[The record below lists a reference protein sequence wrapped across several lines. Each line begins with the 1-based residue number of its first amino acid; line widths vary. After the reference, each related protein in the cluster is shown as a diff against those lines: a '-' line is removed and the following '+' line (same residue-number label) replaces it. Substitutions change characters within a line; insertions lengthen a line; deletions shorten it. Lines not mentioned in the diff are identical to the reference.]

1 MMDKFNKMF
10 NITEIPTDQDL
21 NIFLGNMFNK
31 NINEVKKNNKKNSRA
46 RQNKINEASKKSKLK
61 KNIIMKLM
69 ANHIIKLH
77 SLILCHNNIH
87 ESDDIVTEILS
98 FDSNILN

>member
-1 MMDKFNKMF
+1 
-10 NITEIPTDQDL
+10 
-21 NIFLGNMFNK
+21 
-31 NINEVKKNNKKNSRA
+31 
-46 RQNKINEASKKSKLK
+46 
-61 KNIIMKLM
+61 MKLM
-69 ANHIIKLH
+69 ADHIIKLH